1 MPDVDIYILAIQEYI
16 RYIYDADNTIS
27 TSRFQLF
34 DLYLVGI
41 DTLDIYLFFKENNL
55 LFVGPPHPP
64 HISSQVCSILSLS
77 NQCINLY
84 GICK

>member
-16 RYIYDADNTIS
+16 RYIYDADNTLS

-55 LFVGPPHPP
+55 LFVGPPTHPTFHLKYVAFCP
-64 HISSQVCSILSLS
+64 SP
-77 NQCINLY
+77 INA
-84 GICK
+84 